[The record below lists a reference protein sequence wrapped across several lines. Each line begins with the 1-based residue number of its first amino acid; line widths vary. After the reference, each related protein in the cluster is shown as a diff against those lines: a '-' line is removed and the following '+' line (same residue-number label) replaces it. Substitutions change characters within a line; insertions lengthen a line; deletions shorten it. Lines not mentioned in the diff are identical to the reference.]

1 MKINNTKIPFFELSC
16 TLNRTTKVNIYFCTV
31 VTLSVKM
38 KFLKIINHI
47 KIVPRWII
55 FILDLFVA
63 AIAFLIAYT
72 LFNNFDFLNLS
83 PNDFAVQFLYC
94 MFITSISFWV
104 FRLHSGIIRYTSAVD
119 SIRILSTILFMV
131 IIMFTYKLVA
141 LALQIPSIVN
151 SRLIIIYALFL
162 FAALITYRTSVK
174 IFFQYTKTSR
184 KIKKN
189 VLVFGA
195 GDLGIAVKR
204 TFDHDLSSNK
214 IIVGYLDDNP
224 TKIGKSIDG
233 VKIYSSA
240 AIPKLI
246 ERLAVEDLIFATHSI
261 SPDKKSDIID
271 LCLEHDVHVLTLPP
285 IKNIMNGDLTP
296 NQIKKVKIE
305 DLLERSTIKI
315 DNDSILEKIKG
326 KRILVTGAAGS
337 IGSEIAKQLGQYGP
351 QVIILCDQA
360 ESPLHNLQLDLQETF
375 KNQVY
380 HSFIA
385 DVKNPDRM
393 RVLFET
399 FKPQYVYHAA
409 AYKHVPMMENHP
421 IEGVRTNVAG
431 TYNLANLA
439 VEFDVQKFVFVSTDK
454 AVNPTNI
461 MGATKRI
468 AEIYVQSLN
477 NNLQET
483 KTGHHT
489 KFITTR
495 FGNVLG
501 SNGSVIPRFR
511 EQIEKGGP
519 VTVTHPEITR
529 YFMTIPEACQLVI
542 EAGSMGNGGEIF
554 VFDMGKSVKIVDL
567 AKKMIKLSGYTPYQE
582 IDIKFT
588 GLRPGEKLYEE
599 LLNDLENTLP
609 THHQKIMIA
618 KVRENNFVFI
628 NEQLNTLFEII
639 KTQNTLNIVRQMKV
653 IVPEFKSQ
661 NSIYERLDQEHISH

>member
-1 MKINNTKIPFFELSC
+1 MRL
-16 TLNRTTKVNIYFCTV
+16 
-31 VTLSVKM
+31 
-38 KFLKIINHI
+38 LKLINHI

-55 FILDLFVA
+55 FLLDLMVA
-63 AIAFLIAYT
+63 AIAFTVAYT
-72 LFNNFDFLNLS
+72 LFNNFNFSNLS
-83 PNDFAVQFLYC
+83 ASVFASQFLYG
-94 MFITSISFWV
+94 MLITGISFWV
-104 FRLHSGIIRYTSAVD
+104 FRLHAGIIRYTSAVD
-119 SIRILSTILFMV
+119 SIRILSTILFTV
-131 IIMFTYKLVA
+131 IILFTLKLIA
-141 LALQIPSIVN
+141 LALHLPNILDSK
-151 SRLIIIYALFL
+151 LIIIYALFL
-162 FAALITYRTSVK
+162 FAALITYRTSIK

-184 KIKKN
+184 RVKRN

-204 TFDHDLSSNK
+204 TFDHDLSTNK
-214 IIVGYLDDNP
+214 IIVGYLDDN
-224 TKIGKSIDG
+224 TSKIGKSIDG
-233 VKIYSSA
+233 VKIYGTNDLS
-240 AIPKLI
+240 KLLKK
-246 ERLAVEDLIFATHSI
+246 LAVDELIFATHAV
-261 SPDKKSDIID
+261 SPEKKSEIID
-271 LCLEHDVHVLTLPP
+271 VCLENDVHVLTLPP

-326 KRILVTGAAGS
+326 KRVLVTGAAGS
-337 IGSEIAKQLGQYGP
+337 IGSEIAKQLGKYEP
-351 QVIILCDQA
+351 QLIILCDQA
-360 ESPLHNLQLDLQETF
+360 ESPLHNLQLDLQENF

-385 DVKNPDRM
+385 DVKNLDRM

-421 IEGVRTNVAG
+421 IEGVRTNVIG
-431 TYNLANLA
+431 TYNLANLS

-477 NNLQET
+477 NTLSKNG
-483 KTGHHT
+483 KDST

-519 VTVTHPEITR
+519 LTVTHPEITR

-567 AKKMIKLSGYTPYQE
+567 AVKMIKLSGYIPYQD

-618 KVRENNFVFI
+618 KVRENNFEAI
-628 NEQLNTLFEII
+628 NQQLSILFEVI
-639 KTQNTLNIVRQMKV
+639 KTQNNLNIVRQMKA

-661 NSIYERLDQEHISH
+661 NSIYEQLDQEQVIQ